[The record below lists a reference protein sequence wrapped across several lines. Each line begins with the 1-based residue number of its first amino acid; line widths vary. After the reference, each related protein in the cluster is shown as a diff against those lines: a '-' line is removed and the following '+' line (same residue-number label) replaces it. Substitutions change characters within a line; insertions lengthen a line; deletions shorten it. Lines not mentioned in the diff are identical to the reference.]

1 MKVLLI
7 GNSGVGK
14 SNLLMRFAV
23 FHSCYIQENKF
34 TQNMLNTIGVD
45 FVLMCSC
52 RKLNMLTKMVRRS
65 KLFQYLFLLFQWD
78 TAGQERFRTIT
89 NGYYRGA
96 DGILIVYDLTDRDSF
111 ENVNMWYEEMS
122 RSVNQKIVSILIG
135 NKLDMDSRR
144 AVSTEQG
151 RMLGNQ
157 IVSQHRSIRCHL
169 RRHQP
174 SQVRM

>member
-1 MKVLLI
+1 M
-7 GNSGVGK
+7 
-14 SNLLMRFAV
+14 
-23 FHSCYIQENKF
+23 QENKF

-45 FVLMCSC
+45 FVLMSSF
-52 RKLNMLTKMVRRS
+52 RKSNMLIKMGRRS
-65 KLFQYLFLLFQWD
+65 KLSSYSSILFQWD

-157 IVSQHRSIRCHL
+157 LVSQRRSIRCPL
-169 RRHQP
+169 RRRQP
-174 SQVRM
+174 SQARM

>member
-1 MKVLLI
+1 MQKV
-7 GNSGVGK
+7 K
-14 SNLLMRFAV
+14 
-23 FHSCYIQENKF
+23 Y
-34 TQNMLNTIGVD
+34 VD
-45 FVLMCSC
+45 KNGEKVKVVL
-52 RKLNMLTKMVRRS
+52 VRIS
-65 KLFQYLFLLFQWD
+65 LFQWD

-144 AVSTEQG
+144 VVSTEEG
-151 RMLGNQ
+151 RMLGNL
-157 IVSQHRSIRCHL
+157 VDSQHRSSRCPL
-169 RRHQP
+169 RRLQP
-174 SQVRM
+174 NRGRT